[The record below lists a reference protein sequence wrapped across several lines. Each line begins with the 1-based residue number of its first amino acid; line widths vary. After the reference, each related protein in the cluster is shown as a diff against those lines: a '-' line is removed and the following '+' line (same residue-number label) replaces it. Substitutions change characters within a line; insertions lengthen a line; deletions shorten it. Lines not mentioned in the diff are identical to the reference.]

1 MIDPSRLHLTTNF
14 TTTHLPLWPRSLF
27 KLYLRSPHGLG
38 SCAAVFPE
46 DVCALYYSVS
56 SIMTPGFMSPSAT
69 FIASDI
75 LLLPLMDDNI
85 PLNKT
90 WRESQFMPRVKC
102 EFMCIL
108 FSSCGVTSSSSSTTS
123 SARMSSA
130 DCSISLL
137 PARREVRGVFILTG
151 LSESRQFKQFEM
163 KVLHGVLEDIGV
175 EMRRAWDV
183 CGETEKCFLTPTCSC
198 KKLHSGPRL
207 WSWLSDKSDLVWIWH
222 LKALGTCAISIPSK
236 NYMRLIL

>member
-1 MIDPSRLHLTTNF
+1 MLQASPSEWLTPSRLDLTTNF

-27 KLYLRSPHGLG
+27 KLYLRSPHRLG
-38 SCAAVFPE
+38 SCAAPFPE

-108 FSSCGVTSSSSSTTS
+108 FSACGVTSSSSSTTS

-137 PARREVRGVFILTG
+137 LRRREVRGVFNTHGRFIA
-151 LSESRQFKQFEM
+151 ESRQFKQFEM
-163 KVLHGVLEDIGV
+163 KVLHGVLEDIGM
-175 EMRRAWDV
+175 EMSRARDV
-183 CGETEKCFLTPTCSC
+183 CGETEKCLLTPTCSWE
-198 KKLHSGPRL
+198 KLHS
-207 WSWLSDKSDLVWIWH
+207 WSCL
-222 LKALGTCAISIPSK
+222 
-236 NYMRLIL
+236 